1 MLEKLCAA
9 HGVSGNEKEIRDLL
23 RALCLEAGAECTVD
37 RVGNLICV
45 KDGGDASAPHILL
58 AAHMDE
64 AGFIITGAR
73 DDGLLCFT
81 SVGKIDPRDAV
92 SKIVSCGEKKTPGVI
107 GAKAIHLQSAAD
119 RERVLSFS
127 EMYIDIGAKDKAGA
141 EALCPM
147 GTYCVFESPVA
158 AFGEDSLAGRA
169 LDNRASCMNLVQAL
183 QHGYRGRLTCAF
195 TVQEE
200 IGCRGALVLSRR
212 LDNDLAIVL
221 ETSRANDL
229 GDVKPED
236 RICMLGGG
244 AVVAQMSRTSIS
256 HGALRA
262 AIEQTA
268 EKAGIPWQKL
278 CGVQPASDMG
288 RLQFGA
294 LAKPA
299 ASIAIPCR
307 GSHSGNCILRRS
319 DIAAQ
324 SALVNAL
331 LDALPEIYNDL
342 TKSEVLPV

>member
-45 KDGGDASAPHILL
+45 KDDGDASAPHILL

-73 DDGLLCFT
+73 DDGLLRFT

-92 SKIVSCGEKKTPGVI
+92 SKI

-158 AFGEDSLAGRA
+158 AFGEESLAGRA
-169 LDNRASCMNLVQAL
+169 LDNRASCMNLVQVL
-183 QHGYRGRLTCAF
+183 RHGYRGRLTCAF

-212 LDNDLAIVL
+212 LENDLAIVL
-221 ETSRANDL
+221 ETARANDL

-331 LDALPEIYNDL
+331 LDTLPEIYNDL

>member
-37 RVGNLICV
+37 RVGNLVCV

-73 DDGLLCFT
+73 DDGLLRFT
-81 SVGKIDPRDAV
+81 SVGKIDPRNAV

-158 AFGEDSLAGRA
+158 AFGEESLAGRA

-183 QHGYRGRLTCAF
+183 QHGYRGRLDLRVHRAGGNRLPRRACA
-195 TVQEE
+195 E
-200 IGCRGALVLSRR
+200 
-212 LDNDLAIVL
+212 
-221 ETSRANDL
+221 
-229 GDVKPED
+229 
-236 RICMLGGG
+236 
-244 AVVAQMSRTSIS
+244 
-256 HGALRA
+256 
-262 AIEQTA
+262 
-268 EKAGIPWQKL
+268 
-278 CGVQPASDMG
+278 
-288 RLQFGA
+288 
-294 LAKPA
+294 PA
-299 ASIAIPCR
+299 A
-307 GSHSGNCILRRS
+307 
-319 DIAAQ
+319 
-324 SALVNAL
+324 
-331 LDALPEIYNDL
+331 
-342 TKSEVLPV
+342 

>member
-1 MLEKLCAA
+1 M
-9 HGVSGNEKEIRDLL
+9 
-23 RALCLEAGAECTVD
+23 
-37 RVGNLICV
+37 
-45 KDGGDASAPHILL
+45 
-58 AAHMDE
+58 
-64 AGFIITGAR
+64 
-73 DDGLLCFT
+73 
-81 SVGKIDPRDAV
+81 
-92 SKIVSCGEKKTPGVI
+92 
-107 GAKAIHLQSAAD
+107 
-119 RERVLSFS
+119 
-127 EMYIDIGAKDKAGA
+127 
-141 EALCPM
+141 
-147 GTYCVFESPVA
+147 
-158 AFGEDSLAGRA
+158 
-169 LDNRASCMNLVQAL
+169 
-183 QHGYRGRLTCAF
+183 
-195 TVQEE
+195 
-200 IGCRGALVLSRR
+200 LSRR

-221 ETSRANDL
+221 ETARANDL

-268 EKAGIPWQKL
+268 EQAGIPWQKL

-307 GSHSGNCILRRS
+307 GSRSGNCILRRS

-331 LDALPEIYNDL
+331 LDTLPEIYNDL

>member
-1 MLEKLCAA
+1 M
-9 HGVSGNEKEIRDLL
+9 
-23 RALCLEAGAECTVD
+23 
-37 RVGNLICV
+37 
-45 KDGGDASAPHILL
+45 
-58 AAHMDE
+58 
-64 AGFIITGAR
+64 
-73 DDGLLCFT
+73 
-81 SVGKIDPRDAV
+81 
-92 SKIVSCGEKKTPGVI
+92 
-107 GAKAIHLQSAAD
+107 
-119 RERVLSFS
+119 
-127 EMYIDIGAKDKAGA
+127 
-141 EALCPM
+141 
-147 GTYCVFESPVA
+147 
-158 AFGEDSLAGRA
+158 
-169 LDNRASCMNLVQAL
+169 
-183 QHGYRGRLTCAF
+183 
-195 TVQEE
+195 QEE

-212 LDNDLAIVL
+212 LENDLAIVL
-221 ETSRANDL
+221 ETARANDL

-262 AIEQTA
+262 AIEQIA

-331 LDALPEIYNDL
+331 LDTLPEIYNDL
-342 TKSEVLPV
+342 TQERGAAGMMKDTLLEMLKPFGPSGSERAIREKIAETVRPYVDELFSDAMGNLIAVKRGTGEGRRVMFSAHMDTIGLMVYAADEKGFLRVTPLARRERGADGRAQGRLRKRRGRRGFFRAAAGRQVHDGPAFHRRRRGN

>member
-1 MLEKLCAA
+1 
-9 HGVSGNEKEIRDLL
+9 
-23 RALCLEAGAECTVD
+23 
-37 RVGNLICV
+37 
-45 KDGGDASAPHILL
+45 
-58 AAHMDE
+58 
-64 AGFIITGAR
+64 
-73 DDGLLCFT
+73 
-81 SVGKIDPRDAV
+81 
-92 SKIVSCGEKKTPGVI
+92 
-107 GAKAIHLQSAAD
+107 
-119 RERVLSFS
+119 
-127 EMYIDIGAKDKAGA
+127 
-141 EALCPM
+141 
-147 GTYCVFESPVA
+147 
-158 AFGEDSLAGRA
+158 
-169 LDNRASCMNLVQAL
+169 
-183 QHGYRGRLTCAF
+183 
-195 TVQEE
+195 
-200 IGCRGALVLSRR
+200 
-212 LDNDLAIVL
+212 
-221 ETSRANDL
+221 
-229 GDVKPED
+229 
-236 RICMLGGG
+236 MLGGG

-331 LDALPEIYNDL
+331 LDTLPEIYNDL

>member
-1 MLEKLCAA
+1 
-9 HGVSGNEKEIRDLL
+9 
-23 RALCLEAGAECTVD
+23 
-37 RVGNLICV
+37 
-45 KDGGDASAPHILL
+45 
-58 AAHMDE
+58 MDE
-64 AGFIITGAR
+64 AGFIVTGAR
-73 DDGLLCFT
+73 DDGLLRFT
-81 SVGKIDPRDAV
+81 SVGRIDPRDAV

-127 EMYIDIGAKDKAGA
+127 EMYIDVGAKDKAGA

-158 AFGEDSLAGRA
+158 AFGEGSLTGRA
-169 LDNRASCMNLVQAL
+169 LDNRASCMNLIEAL
-183 QHGYRGRLTCAF
+183 RHSYRGRLTCAF

-212 LDNDLAIVL
+212 LDNDLAVVL
-221 ETSRANDL
+221 ETARANDL
-229 GDVKPED
+229 GDVKPEE
-236 RICMLGGG
+236 RGCALG
-244 AVVAQMSRTSIS
+244 
-256 HGALRA
+256 A

-278 CGVQPASDMG
+278 RGVQPASDMG
-288 RLQFGA
+288 GLQFGA

-307 GSHSGNCILRRS
+307 GSHSGNCVLRRS

-331 LDALPEIYNDL
+331 LDTLPEIYNDL